1 LPRAN
6 TTRRTSRR
14 PTLRAIE
21 ARIKR
26 KLRAHL
32 RKLGFVKNGNG
43 NYVSPNS
50 SKEMVRQNHFMQR
63 QNRLKESA
71 AFLNGKAEKLLPFFA
86 SGDEVVPGAI
96 RPRVELV
103 TSGTREADLFR
114 LATLTWSVPVSE
126 GYGRRMR
133 FLVWDDSIGRLMGV
147 IALGDPVFNR
157 NVRDSAIGWGVEDR
171 KDRLVNVMDAYVLG
185 ALPPYN
191 SLLCGK
197 LVACLVRTKEVRD
210 CFAARYRRAVG
221 VISGKRK
228 DPSLVMVTTSSSL
241 GRSSVYNRLRL
252 DGVTY
257 FESVGFTSGYGHFH
271 VDQSLFE
278 EMRAYLKRR
287 RHPYCGNNRFGNGPN
302 WKLRAIRASLGLLGM
317 DHDLLHHGIN
327 REVFICRLA
336 KNADRI
342 LRGENKR
349 PNFNGLLSVDEV
361 SCLALER
368 WVCPR
373 AHRRPEFCRW
383 RREDILSLLS
393 SR

>member
-1 LPRAN
+1 
-6 TTRRTSRR
+6 
-14 PTLRAIE
+14 
-21 ARIKR
+21 
-26 KLRAHL
+26 
-32 RKLGFVKNGNG
+32 
-43 NYVSPNS
+43 
-50 SKEMVRQNHFMQR
+50 M
-63 QNRLKESA
+63 
-71 AFLNGKAEKLLPFFA
+71 
-86 SGDEVVPGAI
+86 VPGAI

-114 LATLTWSVPVSE
+114 LATLTRSVPVSE

-373 AHRRPEFCRW
+373 ALRQPEFSRW
-383 RREDILSLLS
+383 RREDILPLLAA
-393 SR
+393 RQ

>member
-1 LPRAN
+1 M
-6 TTRRTSRR
+6 S
-14 PTLRAIE
+14 
-21 ARIKR
+21 
-26 KLRAHL
+26 
-32 RKLGFVKNGNG
+32 
-43 NYVSPNS
+43 
-50 SKEMVRQNHFMQR
+50 
-63 QNRLKESA
+63 
-71 AFLNGKAEKLLPFFA
+71 
-86 SGDEVVPGAI
+86 
-96 RPRVELV
+96 
-103 TSGTREADLFR
+103 
-114 LATLTWSVPVSE
+114 W
-126 GYGRRMR
+126 MR
-133 FLVWDDSIGRLMGV
+133 H
-147 IALGDPVFNR
+147 
-157 NVRDSAIGWGVEDR
+157 
-171 KDRLVNVMDAYVLG
+171 VLG

-210 CFAARYRRAVG
+210 CFTARYRRAVG

-228 DPSLVMVTTSSSL
+228 APSLVMVTTSSSL

-287 RHPYCGNNRFGNGPN
+287 RHPYFGNNRFGNGPN
-302 WKLRAIRASLGLLGM
+302 WKLRAIRASLGLPGI